1 MSLLVLSYPE
11 ISEKDFEWIQKI
23 RKEHDKLYY
32 KVASPHFTIV
42 FPVFNMEP
50 DMFIKHIKNMSENI
64 KTFSFIIRCAVIVKD
79 SFNEYSHVFLVP
91 DEGYSHIVKLH
102 DRFYTGLLL
111 PELRLDIPFIPH
123 IGAGNS
129 ISPETCKSLADRLN
143 QENFAITGTVKNL
156 DIVEYK
162 EDKVKTIEKIT
173 LSKI

>member
-1 MSLLVLSYPE
+1 MSLLVLSYPD

-23 RKEHDKLYY
+23 RKEHDELYY
-32 KVASPHFTIV
+32 KVAAPHFTIV

-50 DMFIKHIKNMSENI
+50 DLFIKNIKNMAENI
-64 KTFSFIIRCAVIVKD
+64 KAFDFTMRCAVIVKD

-102 DRFYTGLLL
+102 DRLYTGLLL

-123 IGAGNS
+123 VGAGNS

-143 QENFAITGTVKNL
+143 QENFAIMGTIKDL
-156 DIVEYK
+156 DIVEYNNNT
-162 EDKVKTIEKIT
+162 VKTIEKIT
-173 LSKI
+173 LAKI